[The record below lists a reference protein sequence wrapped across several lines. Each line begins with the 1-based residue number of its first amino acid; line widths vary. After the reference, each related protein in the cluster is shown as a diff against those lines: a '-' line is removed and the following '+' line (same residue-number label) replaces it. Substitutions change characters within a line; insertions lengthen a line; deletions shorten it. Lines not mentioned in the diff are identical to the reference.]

1 MNKNSDSNTGNKNG
15 NNDGNGG
22 SNNGYL
28 NSEEENAFLQM
39 EMEMEMEREKGKENE
54 KDDEIDE
61 NENNNESNSDSVI
74 ISNPD
79 DTEFST
85 QVGRN
90 GMEFSLFLDE
100 SSDAD
105 LYLVLQ
111 SGVEKEDKYVNNEIA
126 SNILSIDQND
136 SIKVKIELNEMQL
149 KSGKKYK

>member
-39 EMEMEMEREKGKENE
+39 EMEMEMEMEREKGKENE

-61 NENNNESNSDSVI
+61 NENSKKSNLECTKSSNS
-74 ISNPD
+74 D

-100 SSDAD
+100 SSDGD
-105 LYLVLQ
+105 LYVVLQ
-111 SGVEKEDKYVNNEIA
+111 SGVEEEEKYVNNEIA

-136 SIKVKIELNEMQL
+136 SIKV
-149 KSGKKYK
+149 